1 MAAKVRPVRI
11 TRGDVDFHVDFFKAR
26 RRRTISNP
34 VRAQSKNYRE
44 PPFKVEVSSTL
55 QLKS

>member
-1 MAAKVRPVRI
+1 MAAKIRPVRI
-11 TRGDVDFHVDFFKAR
+11 TRGDVDFHVEFLKLAPSRDFE
-26 RRRTISNP
+26 P